1 MSVISQFFDAQR
13 TAVVLLYIL
22 NHAVNHAILRAE
34 LFMCAFLKIGE
45 QQTQKLILQLLMHQI
60 RSVEMIVK
68 HAKDAPDVAGIVFQN
83 KRITDVEIGL
93 DLNTKVNYFLPLVQ
107 INKFMVFDV

>member
-1 MSVISQFFDAQR
+1 
-13 TAVVLLYIL
+13 
-22 NHAVNHAILRAE
+22 
-34 LFMCAFLKIGE
+34 
-45 QQTQKLILQLLMHQI
+45 
-60 RSVEMIVK
+60 MIVK

-93 DLNTKVNYFLPLVQ
+93 DLNTKVNYLLPLVQ